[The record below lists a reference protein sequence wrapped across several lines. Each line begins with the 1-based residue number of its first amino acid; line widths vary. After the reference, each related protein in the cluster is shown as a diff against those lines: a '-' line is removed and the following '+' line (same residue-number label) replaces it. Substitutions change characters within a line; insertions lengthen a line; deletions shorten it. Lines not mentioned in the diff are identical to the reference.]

1 MNLGLQFQPEQL
13 ISLLCRIPVIFFAL
27 SFHEFCH
34 ALVAVKLGD
43 PTPRLQ
49 GRLTL
54 APLAHVDWIGAACML
69 FFGFG
74 WAKPVM
80 TNPSNYR
87 NRRWGQA
94 LVSLAGPLSNLLLCF
109 VSVPLWI
116 AVGYLP
122 LTGYAATV
130 VGDIMGDMV
139 IFNAML
145 FVLNFLP
152 IPPLDGYQV
161 ARDVLFP
168 RQAMRL
174 WKIEPYGFLIIL
186 ALSFT
191 GVLGTILNTVGGGI
205 MNLFITF
212 WGFLL

>member
-1 MNLGLQFQPEQL
+1 MNLGLQFQPEAL

-34 ALVAVKLGD
+34 AFVAVKLGD

-54 APLAHVDWIGAACML
+54 APLAHVDWVGAACML

-80 TNPSNYR
+80 TNPSNYH
-87 NRRWGQA
+87 NRRWGQT

-116 AVGYLP
+116 ATGFLP

-130 VGDIMGDMV
+130 VSDIMSYMV

-145 FVLNFLP
+145 FALNFLP

-161 ARDVLFP
+161 VRDVLFP

-174 WKIEPYGFLIIL
+174 WKYEPYGFLVIL

-191 GVLGTILNTVGGGI
+191 GVLGRILNTIGGGI
-205 MNLFITF
+205 MNLFLSF
-212 WGFLL
+212 WGLFL

>member
-1 MNLGLQFQPEQL
+1 M
-13 ISLLCRIPVIFFAL
+13 
-27 SFHEFCH
+27 
-34 ALVAVKLGD
+34 
-43 PTPRLQ
+43 
-49 GRLTL
+49 TL

-139 IFNAML
+139 ILTRCCLCSTFCPSRRWTATRWR
-145 FVLNFLP
+145 
-152 IPPLDGYQV
+152 GTYS
-161 ARDVLFP
+161 FP

-174 WKIEPYGFLIIL
+174 WRIEPYGF
-186 ALSFT
+186 
-191 GVLGTILNTVGGGI
+191 
-205 MNLFITF
+205 
-212 WGFLL
+212 